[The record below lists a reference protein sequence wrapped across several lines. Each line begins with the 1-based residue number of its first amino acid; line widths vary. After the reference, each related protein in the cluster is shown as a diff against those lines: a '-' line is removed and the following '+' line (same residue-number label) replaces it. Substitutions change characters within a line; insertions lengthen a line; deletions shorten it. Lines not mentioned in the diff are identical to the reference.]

1 MEDIKNDEV
10 RKLSYVLYTKLKE
23 YFQGSSEGIKTS
35 NNGESFT
42 FDFSTDDTNDIIS
55 LIRNQPYKLEA
66 YGDTYYYSY
75 EFSSSTDSPIRAKF
89 IKYIKDNFHINDEEV
104 SRFITSALNN
114 LNKEINL
121 ASYTAIV
128 YPESLSDL
136 NRRCLRY
143 IRSLSDGKIISFDV
157 VETLSQSTEEENKHL
172 SKLKGNVLVLD
183 DIVTSGATISNILKA
198 IRVINPNNSIV
209 VFSLIGTNKLK

>member
-1 MEDIKNDEV
+1 MENI
-10 RKLSYVLYTKLKE
+10 
-23 YFQGSSEGIKTS
+23 
-35 NNGESFT
+35 T
-42 FDFSTDDTNDIIS
+42 FNFSTDDANDIIS
-55 LIRNQPYKLEA
+55 LVRNQPYKLED
-66 YGDTYYYSY
+66 YEESYYYGY
-75 EFSSSTDSPIRAKF
+75 DFSDNTILTVRTKF
-89 IKYIKDNFHINDEEV
+89 IKYINGNFHINDDEV

-128 YPESLSDL
+128 YPEPISDL
-136 NRRCLRY
+136 NRICLRY
-143 IRSLSDGKIISFDV
+143 IRSLTDGKIISFDTAK
-157 VETLSQSTEEENKHL
+157 TLSQSTKENDKLL